1 MAQAGSNDEKTGVE
15 NLVGLPLLKIICGA
29 EIVTKDDLS
38 FFPFVETLVRIF
50 FFWLPAS
57 YLKNTY

>member
-15 NLVGLPLLKIICGA
+15 NLVGLSLLKIICGA

-38 FFPFVETLVRIF
+38 FFPFVETLVHIYF
-50 FFWLPAS
+50 YDAAL
-57 YLKNTY
+57 